1 MRKKEA
7 HGPWGS
13 PEYDSPY
20 TVPELFYFPTRM
32 VKACWANGEHTLS
45 EWRVH
50 AEWNLL
56 STYVL
61 MLSKLYR
68 AQMRAQRKGEGTM
81 MWILCEH
88 KINNLF
94 GVPRDCVSLVIRKK
108 LPINCMNVLLSA
120 LILDNVEMAIISK
133 GPA

>member
-20 TVPELFYFPTRM
+20 TVPELFYFPTWM

-45 EWRVH
+45 KWRVH

-56 STYVL
+56 SIYECWANTVH
-61 MLSKLYR
+61 KCKHNV
-68 AQMRAQRKGEGTM
+68 KGEGTM

-88 KINNLF
+88 KINNSF

-108 LPINCMNVLLSA
+108 LPINCMNVLISA